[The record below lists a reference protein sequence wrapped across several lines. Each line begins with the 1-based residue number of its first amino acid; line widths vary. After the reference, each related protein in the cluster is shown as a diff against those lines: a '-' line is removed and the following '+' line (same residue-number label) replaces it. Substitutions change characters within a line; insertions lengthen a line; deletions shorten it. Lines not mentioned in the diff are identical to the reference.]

1 MRCSDARTFFNQ
13 IAGKSISTQIS
24 PGDLNYLSTNGYV
37 TVMQKSDYDQAQA
50 DVATLAQMNQN
61 LQNEM
66 MADRAARDA
75 LGQDEKKTHSILF
88 HLKSGEERQ
97 AELQKVQQDSRELL
111 KDETEITATD
121 SRIKQLILQKSTIDR
136 MAAYDD
142 QYVSLTGLGVIA
154 LGDLNIRNYRVM
166 DNEFPNF
173 VAEMKDTMA
182 ELRTIADQASSYEYG
197 LKKNV
202 FQKVPQADFTQLW
215 NVAIGLAKLQG
226 DPNQIAQRFLL
237 ALDVLHHFKSTGD
250 NKIMAAEIMTS
261 LRPMNNPSFST
272 DNNNSV
278 LQSLSQSLKGL
289 DDQLRHHARVPKQL
303 AAGVA
308 ATIMYGRRF
317 DGSFPTDR
325 FIEFSKM
332 TRSFESAA
340 ILSVLNVPTDQLA
353 ARFQSYRNMF
363 NMWGFRQS
371 EDTELASAYLSLSGL
386 GPDDVRTKLSI
397 VVDGM
402 RSYLEYPLVAAA
414 ILTSIP
420 TLEANELLDLAERA
434 YSLLATI
441 APGLE
446 RSELLSLSVRMIHGV
461 KNELVKQLD
470 PTANLAN
477 TPIQFTH
484 APISPFFLWHAPLII
499 VHGSYYSTFSGIGG
513 VHPAHVHGYGG
524 GGFGG

>member
-1 MRCSDARTFFNQ
+1 MPK
-13 IAGKSISTQIS
+13 G
-24 PGDLNYLSTNGYV
+24 
-37 TVMQKSDYDQAQA
+37 DYDQAQA

-66 MADRAARDA
+66 MADRAAHEALRQDA
-75 LGQDEKKTHSILF
+75 NKTHSILF
-88 HLKSGEERQ
+88 HFKSSEEKE
-97 AELQKVQQDSRELL
+97 AELQKVQQDSQEIL
-111 KDETEITATD
+111 KDETEISATD
-121 SRIKQLILQKSTIDR
+121 SRIRQLIIQKSTIDR
-136 MAAYDD
+136 MVPYDG
-142 QYVSLTGLGVIA
+142 QYVSLTGPGVIA
-154 LGDLNIRNYRVM
+154 LSDLNIRNYRVT

-173 VAEMKDTMA
+173 IAEMKETTR
-182 ELRTIADQASSYEYG
+182 ELGLIASQASSYESG
-197 LKKNV
+197 LKKSI
-202 FQKVPQADFTQLW
+202 FQKVPKADFTQLW
-215 NVAIGLAKLQG
+215 NVAIGLAKLEG
-226 DPNQIAQRFLL
+226 DPDQIAQRFLL
-237 ALDVLHHFKSTGD
+237 ALDVLHHFDSTSD

-261 LRPMNNPSFST
+261 LKPMSMST
-272 DNNNSV
+272 DNTNSD
-278 LQSLSQSLKGL
+278 LQNLSQSLKGL
-289 DDQLRHHARVPKQL
+289 DNQLRHHAHVPKQL

-325 FIEFSKM
+325 FIAFSQM
-332 TRSFESAA
+332 TKSFESAA
-340 ILSVLNVPTDQLA
+340 ILSVLNVPTDQLS
-353 ARFQSYRNMF
+353 ARFQSYGNMF

-371 EDTELASAYLSLSGL
+371 EDTELASAYLALSGL

-397 VVDGM
+397 IVDGM

-420 TLEANELLDLAERA
+420 TLEANELLDLTERA

-484 APISPFFLWHAPLII
+484 APIAPFFLWYAPLII

>member
-1 MRCSDARTFFNQ
+1 MRCNDARTFFSQ
-13 IAGKSISTQIS
+13 IASKSVSTQIS
-24 PGDLNYLSTNGYV
+24 PADLNYLSSNGYV

-50 DVATLAQMNQN
+50 DVATLSQMNQN
-61 LQNEM
+61 LQNEI
-66 MADRAARDA
+66 MADRAAHNALYQDA
-75 LGQDEKKTHSILF
+75 KKTHSIMF
-88 HLKSGEERQ
+88 HFKSDEEKE
-97 AELQKVQQDSRELL
+97 AERQKVQQDSQEVL
-111 KDETEITATD
+111 KDETAITAAD

-136 MAAYDD
+136 MVPYDS
-142 QYVSLTGLGVIA
+142 QYVSLTGPGVIA
-154 LGDLNIRNYRVM
+154 LSDLNIRNYRVM

-173 VAEMKDTMA
+173 ISEMKDTTTG
-182 ELRTIADQASSYEYG
+182 LRSIADQASSYESG
-197 LKKNV
+197 LKKTI
-202 FQKVPQADFTQLW
+202 FQKVPKADFTQLW

-237 ALDVLHHFKSTGD
+237 SLDVLHHFDSTSD

-261 LRPMNNPSFST
+261 LRPMNVST
-272 DNNNSV
+272 GDNSD
-278 LQSLSQSLKGL
+278 LQNLSQSLKGL
-289 DDQLRHHARVPKQL
+289 DNQLRHHAHVPKQL

-308 ATIMYGRRF
+308 ATIMYGRKF

-325 FIEFSKM
+325 FIQFSQM
-332 TRSFESAA
+332 TKSFESAA

-397 VVDGM
+397 IVDGM

-420 TLEANELLDLAERA
+420 TLEANELLDLTERA

-484 APISPFFLWHAPLII
+484 APISPFFLWYAPLII

>member
-1 MRCSDARTFFNQ
+1 
-13 IAGKSISTQIS
+13 
-24 PGDLNYLSTNGYV
+24 
-37 TVMQKSDYDQAQA
+37 MQKSDYDQAQT

-61 LQNEM
+61 LQNEI
-66 MADRAARDA
+66 MADRAAQETLR
-75 LGQDEKKTHSILF
+75 QDSAKTHSIMF
-88 HLKSGEERQ
+88 HFKSSEEKE
-97 AELQKVQQDSRELL
+97 AELQKVQQDSQELIR
-111 KDETEITATD
+111 DETEMTATD

-136 MAAYDD
+136 MVAYDGK
-142 QYVSLTGLGVIA
+142 YVSLTGPGVIA
-154 LGDLNIRNYRVM
+154 LSDLNIRNYRVM
-166 DNEFPNF
+166 ENEFPNF
-173 VAEMKDTMA
+173 VAEMKDTTK
-182 ELRTIADQASSYEYG
+182 ELGSIANQASAYEYG
-197 LKKNV
+197 LKKSI

-237 ALDVLHHFKSTGD
+237 ALDVLHHFNSTSD
-250 NKIMAAEIMTS
+250 NKIMAAEIITS
-261 LRPMNNPSFST
+261 LRPMNSPSFPT
-272 DNNNSV
+272 DNNSD
-278 LQSLSQSLKGL
+278 LQNLSRSLKGL
-289 DDQLRHHARVPKQL
+289 DDQLRHHAHVPKQL

-332 TRSFESAA
+332 TKSFESAA
-340 ILSVLNVPTDQLA
+340 LLSVLNVPTDQLG

-363 NMWGFRQS
+363 NLWGFRQS
-371 EDTELASAYLSLSGL
+371 EDTELASAFLSLSGL
-386 GPDDVRTKLSI
+386 GSDDVRTKLSI
-397 VVDGM
+397 VIDGM

-420 TLEANELLDLAERA
+420 TLEANELLDLTERA

-484 APISPFFLWHAPLII
+484 APIAPFFLWHAPLIL